1 MKFTKMV
8 AASLLAFASIPAA
21 AQSDVGLAVGATVY
35 GSDAG
40 EVGKIVEVGDGYVIV
55 DTGTHKATLPNSSFG
70 KGSKGPLIGLTKAGL
85 DEFVAKANAEAAAK
99 LAEVLKP
106 QATIQGA
113 AGGDLGTVKS
123 IEADGTVVVT
133 YKGIDTAFPK
143 DQFYANDAGQL
154 ALPFTAEQ
162 LDQALAPQFEAA
174 GEAKAALE
182 AALTAGRSFGRS
194 DHPAQEPL
202 YRRCRRQPGPADRQ
216 GSAGR
221 RHRRLKFPLTATGR
235 AGCEQSHP
243 ALFVTLDRMEAET
256 VQHHQLS
263 RQLLRPSP

>member
-70 KGSKGPLIGLTKAGL
+70 KGSKGPLIGLT
-85 DEFVAKANAEAAAK
+85 KANAEAAAK

-182 AALTAGRSFGRS
+182 AALTAGKKVKTS
-194 DHPAQEPL
+194 DGVEVGAIRELDAQ
-202 YRRCRRQPGPADRQ
+202 GNVVVDR
-216 GSAGR
+216 SAGPIT
-221 RHRRLKFPLTATGR
+221 LPKNLFTADA
-235 AGCEQSHP
+235 AGNP
-243 ALFVTLDRMEAET
+243 ALLIDKAALDAAT
-256 VQHHQLS
+256 AG
-263 RQLLRPSP
+263 

>member
-70 KGSKGPLIGLTKAGL
+70 KGAKGPLIGLTKAGL

-99 LAEVLKP
+99 LAAVLKP

-133 YKGIDTAFPK
+133 YKGLDTAFPK
-143 DQFYANDAGQL
+143 EQFYANEAGQL

-174 GEAKAALE
+174 TKAKAALE
-182 AALTAGRSFGRS
+182 SALTAGKTVKTS
-194 DHPAQEPL
+194 DGVEVGTIRELDAQ
-202 YRRCRRQPGPADRQ
+202 GNVVVDR
-216 GSAGR
+216 SAGAIT
-221 RHRRLKFPLTATGR
+221 LPKNLFTADA
-235 AGCEQSHP
+235 AGNP
-243 ALFVTLDRMEAET
+243 ALLIDKAALDAAT
-256 VQHHQLS
+256 AG
-263 RQLLRPSP
+263 